1 MNYKKINPNEFELK
15 PFKEIGKDWILI
27 SAKKED
33 QVNTM
38 TASWAGIGLLWEKN
52 VVTVYLRPQRYTKE
66 FIDGSDYFTI
76 TMFDGHKKELAV
88 LGSKSGRDGD
98 KISEVGF
105 DIEYVDE
112 QPTFKQGKCVII
124 CKKLYCGKIHE
135 ENFINVDF
143 IDKVYPNKDFHYIY
157 VGEVV
162 SIYRNDSK

>member
-1 MNYKKINPNEFELK
+1 MNYKKIDTKEFELK
-15 PFKEIGKDWILI
+15 PFKEIGDNWILI

-38 TASWAGIGLLWEKN
+38 TARWAGIGLVWEKN
-52 VVTVYLRPQRYTKE
+52 VVTVYLRPNRYTKE

-88 LGSKSGRDGD
+88 LGTKSGRDGD

-124 CKKLYCGKIHE
+124 CKKLYRGLIHE

-143 IDKVYPNKDFHYIY
+143 IDKVYPEKDFHYVY
-157 VGEVV
+157 VGEVI